1 MEQQTNPLAGHFRQA
16 ALHLPLPS
24 GGQWWPD
31 GTLNLGV
38 TGELAV
44 LPMTAKDEI
53 TLKTPDALLN
63 GSAIVEVIKSCVPG
77 ILDPWAIPSVDIDN
91 VLIAIRIA
99 SYGEMMDVNS
109 VCPHCKEKNEFQTD
123 LRALI
128 DQPRMPDFNTPV
140 VVNGMSIQ
148 LHPYSYAHINRQ
160 NLRNFEEQRAL
171 AIVQSSELSDEEKL
185 TQFGESLKKLTQYT
199 VEAITAAVTS
209 ITLDEGTVVTD
220 RGFLDEFFNNCD
232 RNIVKAVR
240 TRLDDIA
247 ATIKIAPLKGECT
260 ECHKE
265 YSTELEFDQAH
276 FFV

>member
-24 GGQWWPD
+24 GGQWWVN
-31 GTLNLGV
+31 GALNLGV

-63 GSAIVEVIKSCVPG
+63 GSAIIEVIKSCVPG

-91 VLIAIRIA
+91 ILIAIRIA

-109 VCPHCKEKNEFQTD
+109 ICPHCAAKNEFQTD

-140 VVNGMSIQ
+140 TVNNMTIK
-148 LHPYSYAHINRQ
+148 LHPYSYAHINKQ

-171 AIVQSSELSDEEKL
+171 SIVQNSELSDEEKL
-185 TQFGESLKKLTQYT
+185 AQFGESLKKLTQYT
-199 VEAITAAVTS
+199 VESITAAVSS
-209 ITLDEGTVVTD
+209 ITVADGTCVD
-220 RGFLDEFFNNCD
+220 NQGFLDEFFNNCD

-240 TRLDDIA
+240 TRLDEIA
-247 ATIKIAPLKGECT
+247 NTIKIAPLTGECT
-260 ECHKE
+260 ECHKK